1 MYMIAVIVLAI
12 ALLGLVAGIGWI
24 STWDDHQREEQRGH
38 M

>member
-12 ALLGLVAGIGWI
+12 ALVGLVVGIGWI
-24 STWDDHQREEQRGH
+24 STWDDRMREEHRGH